1 LEKQPHYDVAKFI
14 HVGFKQIPS
23 YLCQSM
29 SLLSNYLEGKIEA
42 GIDEA
47 GRGCMAGPVVAAAV
61 ILPSDYKHSLLN
73 DSKKLTSKQREVL
86 RQDIIRDAIDYS
98 VAEVSHII
106 IDQVNILNAT
116 MKAMHKAVKGLKK
129 QQPELLLIDG
139 NRFKPYPSIA
149 HECFVQ
155 GDGKYLSIAAASI
168 LAKTHRDH
176 LMEKLSKLYPEYGW
190 DVNAGYATEKHRLAM
205 ETLGLTP
212 YHRTTFHFKP
222 KQLDLF

>member
-1 LEKQPHYDVAKFI
+1 
-14 HVGFKQIPS
+14 
-23 YLCQSM
+23 M
-29 SLLSNYLEGKIEA
+29 SLLSFHLAGKIEA

-61 ILPSDYKHSLLN
+61 ILPPDYKHSLLN
-73 DSKKLTSKQREVL
+73 DSKKLTSKQRELL
-86 RQDIIRDAIDYS
+86 RHDIIRDAIDYHVS
-98 VAEVSHII
+98 EVSHIV

-129 QQPELLLIDG
+129 QQPDLLLIDG
-139 NRFKPYPSIA
+139 NRFKPYPGIG
-149 HECFVQ
+149 HECFIQ

-168 LAKTHRDH
+168 LAKTHRDS
-176 LMEKLSKLYPEYGW
+176 LMERLSKLHPEYGW

>member
-1 LEKQPHYDVAKFI
+1 
-14 HVGFKQIPS
+14 
-23 YLCQSM
+23 M
-29 SLLSNYLEGKIEA
+29 SLLSFHLVGKIEA

-61 ILPSDYKHSLLN
+61 ILPFDYKHSLLN
-73 DSKKLTSKQREVL
+73 DSKKLTAKQRDSL
-86 RQDIIRDAIDYS
+86 RHDIIRDAIDYH
-98 VAEVSHII
+98 VAEVSHTV

-129 QQPELLLIDG
+129 QQPDLLLIDG
-139 NRFKPYPSIA
+139 NRFKPFPGIQ
-149 HECFVQ
+149 HECFIQ
-155 GDGKYLSIAAASI
+155 GDGKYLAIAAASI
-168 LAKTHRDH
+168 LAKTHRDS
-176 LMEKLSKLYPEYGW
+176 LMERLAKLHPEYGW

>member
-1 LEKQPHYDVAKFI
+1 
-14 HVGFKQIPS
+14 
-23 YLCQSM
+23 M
-29 SLLSNYLEGKIEA
+29 SLLSFHLQGKIEA

-61 ILPSDYKHSLLN
+61 ILPPNYKHSLLN
-73 DSKKLTSKQREVL
+73 DSKKLTSKQRELL
-86 RQDIIRDAIDYS
+86 RNDIIRDALDYC
-98 VAEVSHII
+98 VAEVSHTV
-106 IDQVNILNAT
+106 IDQINILQAT

-129 QQPELLLIDG
+129 VQPNLLLIDG
-139 NRFKPYPSIA
+139 NRFKPYPGIEHA
-149 HECFVQ
+149 CFVQ

-168 LAKTHRDH
+168 LAKTHRDA
-176 LMEKLSKLYPEYGW
+176 LMEKLAKQYPEYGW

>member
-1 LEKQPHYDVAKFI
+1 
-14 HVGFKQIPS
+14 
-23 YLCQSM
+23 M
-29 SLLSNYLEGKIEA
+29 SLLSFHCAGRIEA

-61 ILPSDYKHSLLN
+61 ILPCDYKHSLLN
-73 DSKKLTSKQREVL
+73 DSKKLTSKQRELL
-86 RQDIIRDAIDYS
+86 RHDIIRDAIDYY
-98 VAEVSHII
+98 VAEVSHTV
-106 IDQVNILNAT
+106 IDQINILNAT

-129 QQPELLLIDG
+129 QQPKLILIDG
-139 NRFKPYPSIA
+139 NRFKAYPGIE

-168 LAKTHRDH
+168 LAKTHRDG
-176 LMEKLSKLYPEYGW
+176 LMEKLSKLHPEYGW

-205 ETLGLTP
+205 ETIGLTP